1 MSIED
6 QFAEWVKTEQEE
18 PVLHWL
24 KQATDKERRA
34 LVPSIK
40 KLSKYYNEY
49 ITSDNRSYS
58 SRGTEKQHAILHF
71 AAYVCFNKTE
81 YLKSDRPTWIIDPK
95 NLNRIKDWYHP
106 DWFSEMLNKEAESEF
121 MVYTLTYPLVLQLSD
136 QGLLQPSHRLW
147 ARTLSTIIFQ
157 DKGITDKW
165 VYEFKPEKLLER
177 PETLQEHIWYFFEE
191 ETELHLS
198 GRYNHYGEN
207 ADLSKIGWIPA
218 FTKMAAEGRIDR
230 QRLLKE
236 SLLASNKNYNK
247 NLSGF
252 YMDLFIALFPTEA
265 EIISLQ
271 PELMSVLNSPHSKVV
286 NEAIQ
291 CLKTIAGDKHFDTDS
306 LLAAAPVFL
315 NSKTKTTVSAG
326 LMLLE
331 QIGKK
336 HPDQQG
342 MIAVISTQALVHAD
356 DGLQTRAAK
365 LISRYGN
372 AADPALSESILP
384 YQDGLLQNSRDILQA
399 LLTSQPL
406 LPAANMHEV
415 PEPFIAQERVP
426 VQLVTTTDELIFLA
440 AQAFDN
446 NDALHIDLFPAA
458 LVTMQPQLKA
468 ELLGQLQPALQ
479 RALQLTKNNFRST
492 EGYYDHML
500 GIFFIDV
507 CIHFVR
513 KYPEDTKALTTVF
526 EKFDQQDGDTVKKW
540 LNLDANENYISTWTN
555 YYKDPYY
562 LPRKQW
568 LIDVLQK
575 IRSGDTLPLLS
586 TPTHYPGWI
595 DPLVLVERILVYQQQ
610 QQLTDKTDLLMALGR
625 VDLRDTASALQLAK
639 EKLWGEWLDLMVFL
653 LTPGAEPEGEITQPE
668 AWITAAFCKSPLKMY
683 EALRPFGLDEFYFK
697 KYSGQLS
704 WETKEEKFE
713 RDEYKWEAGKMK
725 TIKVMDSRKI
735 LRIDFPKEPV
745 AKENSGMKGLL
756 EKLKFKQKER
766 KQAQTPVL
774 FDYFE
779 IKSEF
784 FSNEHNDLRRALLM
798 APANL
803 EAFLPTLIH
812 RCMSRPAYIGEGDKK
827 MTLAALQLLY
837 ETWDIQG
844 EMAHLLLATALL
856 SADKTAAQTAAEI
869 WVQYAITGKLDV
881 ALTGKIIGIHER
893 VEFAPLKR
901 FNDLAVQSL
910 FRISPQ
916 HNRLLETM
924 IASILS
930 ELPAEPIKHLKK
942 LLELY
947 KELFLLNQTGKVPD
961 AVAVKLKEWKLNNG
975 LAKLIE
981 GVLGN

>member
-1 MSIED
+1 MSIEE
-6 QFAEWVKTEQEE
+6 QLSEWVKKEKEE
-18 PVLHWL
+18 PVLDWL
-24 KQATDKERRA
+24 RQAGDKERRA
-34 LVPSIK
+34 LAPHIK
-40 KLSKYYNEY
+40 KLVKHYSDY
-49 ITSDNRSYS
+49 IQSPIRGYHR
-58 SRGTEKQHAILHF
+58 RGTDKQDDILQL
-71 AAYVCFNKTE
+71 AAYICYNKAD
-81 YLKSDRPTWIIDPK
+81 YLKSHRASWIIDPK
-95 NLNRIKDWYHP
+95 HLNKIKDWYHP

-121 MVYTLTYPLVLQLSD
+121 MVYTLTYPLVLKLTD

-157 DKGITDKW
+157 DKGIKDRW

-177 PETLQEHIWYFFEE
+177 PETLNEHIWYFFEE
-191 ETELHLS
+191 ETELHLA

-207 ADLSKIGWIPA
+207 ADLTKIGWIPA
-218 FTKMAAEGRIDR
+218 LTQMAAEGKIDR
-230 QRLLKE
+230 QRLLRE

-252 YMDLFIALFPTEA
+252 YMDLFSALFPTNA
-265 EIISLQ
+265 ELMALQ
-271 PELMSVLNSPHSKVV
+271 PELFSVLNAPHSKVV
-286 NEAIQ
+286 NESLQ
-291 CLKTIAGDKHFDTDS
+291 FLKTIAGDKNFDSDS

-331 QIGKK
+331 QIAKK
-336 HPDQQG
+336 HPGKQEG
-342 MIAVISTQALVHAD
+342 TAILCTQALVHAD

-372 AADPALSESILP
+372 AADSGIADSIIP
-384 YQDGLLQNSRDILQA
+384 YQDGLLQNARELLQPY
-399 LLTSQPL
+399 LTTQQGSV
-406 LPAANMHEV
+406 AIVAEAGTINY
-415 PEPFIAQERVP
+415 QERTP
-426 VQLVTTTDELIFLA
+426 VQIVTSTDELIFLS

-446 NDALHIDLFPAA
+446 NDALHIDLLPAA
-458 LVTMQPQLKA
+458 LVAMQPQLKG
-468 ELLGQLQPALQ
+468 ELLAQLQPALQ
-479 RALQLTKNNFRST
+479 RALQLTRNNFRST

-507 CIHFVR
+507 CIHLVR
-513 KYPEDTKALTTVF
+513 KYPEDTKALTALF

-540 LNLDANENYISTWTN
+540 LNLAVNDNYISTWSN

-568 LIDVLQK
+568 LMDVLQK
-575 IRSGDTLPLLS
+575 IKAGDTLPLLS

-595 DPLVLVERILVYQQQ
+595 DPQVLVERILVYQQQ
-610 QQLTDKTDLLMALGR
+610 QQLADQTDLLMALGR
-625 VDLRDTASALQLAK
+625 VDLKDTALALQIAK
-639 EKLWGEWLDLMVFL
+639 EKLAGEWLDLLVFL
-653 LTPGAEPEGEITQPE
+653 LTPGAEPAGEITQPE
-668 AWITAAFCKSPLKMY
+668 AWVTAALSKRPLRIYK
-683 EALRPFGLDEFYFK
+683 ALQSFGLDEYYFK
-697 KYSGQLS
+697 KYTGQFS
-704 WETKEEKFE
+704 WKTLEEPFE
-713 RDEYKWEAGKMK
+713 RDEYKWEGGKMK

-735 LRIDFPKEPV
+735 LRIDFPKAPV
-745 AKENSGMKGLL
+745 AKESSGMKALL
-756 EKLKFKQKER
+756 DKLKWKQKER
-766 KQAQTPVL
+766 KQAQIPL
-774 FDYFE
+774 LYDYYE
-779 IKSEF
+779 IKSQF
-784 FSNEHNDLRRALLM
+784 FSNEHNDLRRAMLM

-803 EAFLPTLIH
+803 EIFLPTVID

-837 ETWDIQG
+837 ETWDAQG
-844 EMAHLLLATALL
+844 EMAHLLLATAML

-869 WVQYAITGKLDV
+869 WVQYAPTGKMDM
-881 ALTGKIIGIHER
+881 ALTGKIIGIHEQ

-924 IASILS
+924 IASIIA
-930 ELPAEPIKHLKK
+930 ELPAEPIKHVKK

-947 KELFLLNQTGKVPD
+947 KELFLLNQTVKIPE

-975 LAKLIE
+975 LAKLVE
-981 GVLGN
+981 GLLGN